1 MLTVAGNTPTPLR
14 RITAQLFL
22 TYCRINYSDM
32 YTHYFG
38 LTEKPFA
45 ISPNPRYLFMSER
58 HREALAHLLY
68 GIESDGCIFLLTG
81 DVGTGKTTMCRC
93 LLEQL
98 PEKADIAIVLNPKLT
113 ARDLLITICEEFGVS
128 PSSQTASIK
137 TYIDILNSHLLQS
150 HAAGRVTAVIIDEA
164 QNLDI
169 NVLEQ
174 LRMLTNLE
182 TDEHKLLRIFLIG
195 QPELRDILNK
205 KGLTQINQRI
215 TGRYHL
221 SPLQPADVHAYIH
234 HRLSV
239 AGYDQSE
246 LFSKKAIKYVVKMTR
261 GIPRLINVLCDRA
274 LLGAYAE
281 NSDHVSYS
289 IMKKAGHEIFPQT
302 SKVFSISTREVLI
315 GGAFLCSLALAAFFL
330 LLPNAK
336 DVESESQQYP
346 IDLKHDLQE
355 VTTENAE
362 STVKQINNPKQEK
375 QVESK
380 TTHSVKKQEIKKAV
394 TTPAVT
400 KPDTISRLKTTPP
413 QKVSAL
419 DNSRGL
425 QLVLPANVKHPDIP
439 LTPLSRTPEYVP
451 NPTMYT
457 IKISAPLIVLEKAG
471 PTPQEQAMNL
481 LLR

>member
-1 MLTVAGNTPTPLR
+1 
-14 RITAQLFL
+14 
-22 TYCRINYSDM
+22 M

-38 LTEKPFA
+38 LSEKPFA

-98 PEKADIAIVLNPKLT
+98 PENTDIAIVLNPKLT
-113 ARDLLITICEEFGVS
+113 ARDLLITICEEFGIS
-128 PSSQTASIK
+128 PSSETASIK
-137 TYIDILNSHLLQS
+137 TYIDTLNRHLLQS

-174 LRMLTNLE
+174 LRLLTNLE
-182 TDEHKLLRIFLIG
+182 TNDKKLLRVFLIG

-221 SPLQPADVHAYIH
+221 SPLQSSDVHAYIH
-234 HRLSV
+234 HRLKV
-239 AGYDQSE
+239 AGYEHSE
-246 LFSKKAIKYVVKMTR
+246 LFSKKAIKHVVKMTR

-289 IMKKAGHEIFPQT
+289 IMKKAGHEVFPQT
-302 SKVFSISTREVLI
+302 SKVFSISSREILI
-315 GGAFLCSLALAAFFL
+315 GGAFLLGLAFAAFVMLFPGSKDTETDAAKQPQHIATEKHAAP
-330 LLPNAK
+330 LPKEQIAFPKNPQA
-336 DVESESQQYP
+336 
-346 IDLKHDLQE
+346 
-355 VTTENAE
+355 
-362 STVKQINNPKQEK
+362 VKQKIQKA
-375 QVESK
+375 
-380 TTHSVKKQEIKKAV
+380 TTQ
-394 TTPAVT
+394 PQLD
-400 KPDTISRLKTTPP
+400 KPDQLTRIKTAHPEVLPVPNKTR
-413 QKVSAL
+413 QT
-419 DNSRGL
+419 
-425 QLVLPANVKHPDIP
+425 QLVLPDITNRVQLSMTPVSRSPEP
-439 LTPLSRTPEYVP
+439 LPNLS
-451 NPTMYT
+451 MYT

-471 PTPQEQAMNL
+471 PRPQEQAVKL
-481 LLR
+481 LFP